1 MVKKNPFLKEVKNNG
16 GEAILTSSNHKSGSD
31 RIFEAFTKL
40 KINNVDYL
48 SLIHI

>member
-1 MVKKNPFLKEVKNNG
+1 MVLIKEVKNNG

-40 KINNVDYL
+40 RDLKDNF
-48 SLIHI
+48 